1 MCSVQSLSHVR
12 LFATPMDCTT
22 PGFPAYHRLLE
33 LTQTHAHGVGDAIQP
48 SHPLLSLSP
57 AFCLSQH
64 QVRVFSNESI
74 LLIRWPK
81 CWSFSFSISSSNE
94 YSGLISFRIEWFDIL
109 ANQREDIKSPLQHHS
124 SKATILWHS
133 AFFVVQLSHPYT
145 TTGKTTALTI
155 QPLFAK

>member
-1 MCSVQSLSHVR
+1 MVCSVQSLSHVR

-94 YSGLISFRIEWFDIL
+94 YSGLISFKMDWLDLLTPRNSQESSPTPQFKSINSLAPSFLYSPTLTPIHDYWKSHIFD
-109 ANQREDIKSPLQHHS
+109 
-124 SKATILWHS
+124 
-133 AFFVVQLSHPYT
+133 
-145 TTGKTTALTI
+145 
-155 QPLFAK
+155 